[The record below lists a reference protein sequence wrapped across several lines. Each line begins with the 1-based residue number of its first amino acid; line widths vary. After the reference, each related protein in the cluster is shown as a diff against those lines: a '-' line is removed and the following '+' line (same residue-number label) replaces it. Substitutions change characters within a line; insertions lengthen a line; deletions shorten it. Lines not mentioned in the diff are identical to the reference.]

1 MLVYKHFGVA
11 SSETSPI
18 GFHEMKGGEFGAFSD
33 RQHNSIKVI
42 LKNDGHKESLN
53 LGDLGIS
60 SSQGS
65 QLNQSTFPM

>member
-1 MLVYKHFGVA
+1 
-11 SSETSPI
+11 
-18 GFHEMKGGEFGAFSD
+18 MKGGEFGAFSD